1 MRKEIAGLCLAG
13 ALTSQ
18 TMAKPAAEFRL
29 WEGPAPEA
37 RGQAQ
42 QDIPTLTPFFADA
55 TNATGAAVVICPGG
69 GYGGLAPHEGKDYA
83 RWLNELGIHAFVL
96 KYRLGSSGY
105 RHPAMMHDVQR
116 AIRVV
121 RANAADWGITPS
133 KIGVMGSS
141 AGGHL
146 ASTACTHFTTGTQ
159 DASDPVERVSCR
171 PDFGILCYAVI
182 TMGEFTHAG
191 SRENL
196 LGKNPAP
203 ELLLLLSNEK
213 QVTKDTPPCFIWHT
227 AEDAAVDVR
236 NSLDFAAALRAHGVP
251 FALHVYPHGGHGMG
265 LGSGTW
271 NPAARHPWTAACA
284 QWLQEQK
291 LAGTVPPK

>member
-1 MRKEIAGLCLAG
+1 MRTGIAGLCVAG
-13 ALTSQ
+13 ALTTQ
-18 TMAKPAAEFRL
+18 AVARPAAEFRL

-42 QDIPTLTPFFADA
+42 QDIPTLTPFFSDS
-55 TNATGAAVVICPGG
+55 TNATGCAVVVCPGG

-105 RHPAMMHDVQR
+105 RHPAMMLDVQR
-116 AIRVV
+116 ALRTV
-121 RANAADWGITPS
+121 RANALNWGIEPS

-146 ASTACTHFTTGTQ
+146 ASTACTHFDGGVR
-159 DASDPVERVSCR
+159 DAADPSDRASCR
-171 PDFGILCYAVI
+171 PDFGILCYPVI

-196 LGKNPAP
+196 LGKNPSP
-203 ELLLLLSNEK
+203 DLLLLLSNEK
-213 QVTKDTPPCFIWHT
+213 QVTKDTPPCFVWHT
-227 AEDAAVDVR
+227 AEDAGVDVR

-251 FALHVYPHGGHGMG
+251 FALHVYPHGAHGLG
-265 LGSGTW
+265 LGSNTW
-271 NPAARHPWTAACA
+271 NPAARHPWTLACA
-284 QWLQEQK
+284 QWLQDQK
-291 LAGTVPPK
+291 LAR